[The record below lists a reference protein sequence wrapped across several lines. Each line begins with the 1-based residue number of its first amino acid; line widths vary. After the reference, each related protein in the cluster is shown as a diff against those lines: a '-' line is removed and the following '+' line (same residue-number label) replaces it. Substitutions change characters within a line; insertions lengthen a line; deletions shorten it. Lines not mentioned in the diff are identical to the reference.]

1 MPYVFL
7 LLAILA
13 EVAGTSQLKS
23 TGGLTRLWPTAA
35 GLAAYCT
42 AFVLLAL
49 AINRGLQVSIGYALW
64 SALGTTL
71 IVIIGALVLHEPVS
85 PAKILGIA
93 LVVAG
98 VVVLNLAGPH

>member
-1 MPYVFL
+1 MFL

-23 TGGLTRLWPTAA
+23 TGGLTRIWPTAT
-35 GLAAYCT
+35 GLAAYCA

-49 AINRGLQVSIGYALW
+49 AINRGLQVSVGYALW

-71 IVIIGALVLHEPVS
+71 IVVIGALALHEPVT

-98 VVVLNLAGPH
+98 VVVLNLAGTH